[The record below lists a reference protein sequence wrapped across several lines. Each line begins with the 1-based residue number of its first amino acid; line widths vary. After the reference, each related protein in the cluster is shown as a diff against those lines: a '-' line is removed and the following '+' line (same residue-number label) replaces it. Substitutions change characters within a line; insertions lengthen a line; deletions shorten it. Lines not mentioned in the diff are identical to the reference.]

1 MQHGFTM
8 RTIEEL
14 SMNAWPALRSLI
26 CDGWVLR
33 FSDGYTRRAN
43 SVHPLYPSSGDLAA
57 KIAQVERLYQE
68 QGLPAVFKLTAQSQ
82 PPGLE
87 AALVERGY
95 EVEAETS
102 VHVADLGPMGSVA
115 AVDIETSWG
124 SAAGWREAFRR
135 ISKVAP
141 EHQATHER
149 ILASILPLAGF
160 AAVRQDGRI
169 VGCGLGV
176 VQGEWLGVFDVIVD
190 GAARRQG
197 HGERLMRGL
206 MSWGQRMGADK
217 VYLQVMQS
225 NVAAVQLYEGLGFRE
240 AYSYW
245 YRVKR

>member
-1 MQHGFTM
+1 
-8 RTIEEL
+8 
-14 SMNAWPALRSLI
+14 MNAWPALRSVA

-33 FSDGYTRRAN
+33 FSNGYTRRAN
-43 SVHPLYPSSGDLAA
+43 SVHPLYLPSRDLAE
-57 KIAQVERLYQE
+57 KIAEAERLYQE
-68 QGLPAVFKLTAQSQ
+68 RGLPAIFKLTAESQ
-82 PPGLE
+82 PRALE

-102 VHVADLGPMGSVA
+102 VRVADLGPMGSVA

-124 SAAGWREAFRR
+124 NASEWREAFHGMSR
-135 ISKVAP
+135 VAP

-149 ILASILPLAGF
+149 ILASNSPLAGF

-176 VQGEWLGVFDVIVD
+176 VQDGWLGVFDVIVD

-206 MSWGQRMGADK
+206 MAWGQRMGADK
-217 VYLQVMQS
+217 AYLQVMQS
-225 NVAAVQLYEGLGFRE
+225 NVAAVRLYEGLGFRE

>member
-1 MQHGFTM
+1 VIC
-8 RTIEEL
+8 RLEEL
-14 SMNAWPALRSLI
+14 SMNAWPALETI
-26 CDGWVLR
+26 VGDGWVHR
-33 FSDGYTRRAN
+33 FSGGYTRRAN

-57 KIAQVERLYQE
+57 KIAQIERLYQE

-82 PPGLE
+82 PLGLE

-124 SAAGWREAFRR
+124 SAAEWREAFRR

-190 GAARRQG
+190 GSARRQG

-217 VYLQVMQS
+217 AYLQVMQS

>member
-1 MQHGFTM
+1 MVSI

-14 SMNAWPALRSLI
+14 SMNAWPALRSSV

-33 FSDGYTRRAN
+33 FSNGYTRRAN
-43 SVHPLYPSSGDLAA
+43 SVHPLYPPRRDLTE
-57 KIAQVERLYQE
+57 KIAEAECLYQGS
-68 QGLPAVFKLTAQSQ
+68 GLPVVFKLTAESQ
-82 PPGLE
+82 PRALE

-124 SAAGWREAFRR
+124 SAAEWREAFHGM
-135 ISKVAP
+135 SGVAP
-141 EHQATHER
+141 EHKATHER
-149 ILASILPLAGF
+149 ILASIAPLAGF
-160 AAVRQDGRI
+160 AVVRQDGRI

-176 VQGEWLGVFDVIVD
+176 VQDGWLGVFDVIVD

-206 MSWGQRMGADK
+206 MSWGQRMDADK
-217 VYLQVMQS
+217 AYLQVMQS
-225 NVAAVQLYEGLGFRE
+225 NVAAVRLYERLGFRE

>member
-1 MQHGFTM
+1 MVSIRM
-8 RTIEEL
+8 IEEL
-14 SMNAWPALRSLI
+14 SMNAWPALRSSV

-33 FSDGYTRRAN
+33 FSNGYTRRAN
-43 SVHPLYPSSGDLAA
+43 SVHPLYPPNRDLAE
-57 KIAQVERLYQE
+57 KIAEAERLYQE
-68 QGLPAVFKLTAQSQ
+68 RGLPAIFKLTAESQ
-82 PPGLE
+82 PRALE

-124 SAAGWREAFRR
+124 NASEWREAFHGMSR
-135 ISKVAP
+135 VAP
-141 EHQATHER
+141 EHKATHER
-149 ILASILPLAGF
+149 ILSSISLLAGF

-176 VQGEWLGVFDVIVD
+176 VQDGWIGVFDVIVD
-190 GAARRQG
+190 GDARRQG

-206 MSWGQRMGADK
+206 MSWGQRMGAYRA
-217 VYLQVMQS
+217 YLQVMRS
-225 NVAAVQLYEGLGFRE
+225 NVAAVRLYEGLGFHE

-245 YRVKR
+245 CRVKR

>member
-1 MQHGFTM
+1 MI

-14 SMNAWPALRSLI
+14 SMNAWPALRSSV
-26 CDGWVLR
+26 CDGWVMR
-33 FSDGYTRRAN
+33 FSNGYTRRAN
-43 SVHPLYPSSGDLAA
+43 SVHPLYPSSCGLDAM
-57 KIAQVERLYQE
+57 IAEAERLYQE
-68 QGLPAVFKLTAQSQ
+68 QGLPAIFKLTAESQ
-82 PPGLE
+82 PRALE

-102 VHVADLGPMGSVA
+102 VHIADLGPMGSVA

-124 SAAGWREAFRR
+124 SAAEWREAFHGMSR
-135 ISKVAP
+135 VAP

-149 ILASILPLAGF
+149 ILASIAPLAGF
-160 AAVRQDGRI
+160 AVVRQDGRI

-176 VQGEWLGVFDVIVD
+176 VQDGWLGVFDVIVD
-190 GAARRQG
+190 GGARRQG

-206 MSWGQRMGADK
+206 MSWGLRMGADK
-217 VYLQVMQS
+217 AYLQVMQS
-225 NVAAVQLYEGLGFRE
+225 NVAAVRLYEGLGFHE

>member
-1 MQHGFTM
+1 MQHGFTV

-14 SMNAWPALRSLI
+14 SMNAWPALLSLV

-43 SVHPLYPSSGDLAA
+43 SVHPLYPSSCDLAA
-57 KIAQVERLYQE
+57 KIVQAERLYQE
-68 QGLPAVFKLTAQSQ
+68 RELPAVFKLTAQSQ
-82 PPGLE
+82 PLGLE

-102 VHVADLGPMGSVA
+102 VHVADLGSMGSVA

-124 SAAGWREAFRR
+124 SAGEWREAFRR
-135 ISKVAP
+135 MSKVAP
-141 EHQATHER
+141 ERQATHER
-149 ILASILPLAGF
+149 ILASISPLAGF
-160 AAVRQDGRI
+160 VSVRQEGQI

-176 VQGEWLGVFDVIVD
+176 VQDGWLGVFDVIVD

-206 MSWGQRMGADK
+206 MWWGQRMGADK

>member
-1 MQHGFTM
+1 VIC
-8 RTIEEL
+8 RLEEL
-14 SMNAWPALRSLI
+14 TMHAWPALETVAS
-26 CDGWVLR
+26 DGWVLR
-33 FSDGYTRRAN
+33 SSNGYTRRAN
-43 SVHPLYPSSGDLAA
+43 SVHPLYPPSRDLAE
-57 KIAQVERLYQE
+57 KIAEAERLYQE
-68 QGLPAVFKLTAQSQ
+68 RGLPAIFKLTAESQ
-82 PPGLE
+82 PRALE

-124 SAAGWREAFRR
+124 NASEWREAFHGMSR
-135 ISKVAP
+135 VAP

-149 ILASILPLAGF
+149 ILASIAPLAGF

-176 VQGEWLGVFDVIVD
+176 VQDGWLGVFDVIVD

-217 VYLQVMQS
+217 AYLQVMQS
-225 NVAAVQLYEGLGFRE
+225 NVAAVRLYEGLGFRE

>member
-1 MQHGFTM
+1 VIC
-8 RTIEEL
+8 RLEEL
-14 SMNAWPALRSLI
+14 SMNAWPALETI
-26 CDGWVLR
+26 VGDGWVHR
-33 FSDGYTRRAN
+33 FSGGYTRRAN

-57 KIAQVERLYQE
+57 KIAQIERLYQE

-82 PPGLE
+82 PLGLE

-124 SAAGWREAFRR
+124 SAAEWREAFRR

-169 VGCGLGV
+169 VGCGLDV
-176 VQGEWLGVFDVIVD
+176 VQDGWLGVFDVIVD

-206 MSWGQRMGADK
+206 MSWGQRVGADK
-217 VYLQVMQS
+217 AYLQVMQS

>member
-1 MQHGFTM
+1 VIC
-8 RTIEEL
+8 RLEEL
-14 SMNAWPALRSLI
+14 SMNAWPALETI
-26 CDGWVLR
+26 VGDGWVHR
-33 FSDGYTRRAN
+33 FSGGYTRRAN

-57 KIAQVERLYQE
+57 KIAQIERLYQE

-82 PPGLE
+82 PLGLE

-124 SAAGWREAFRR
+124 SAAEWREAFRR

-176 VQGEWLGVFDVIVD
+176 VQDGWLGVFDVIVD

-206 MSWGQRMGADK
+206 MSWGQRVGADK
-217 VYLQVMQS
+217 AYLQVMQS

>member
-1 MQHGFTM
+1 MI

-14 SMNAWPALRSLI
+14 SMNAWPALRSVA

-33 FSDGYTRRAN
+33 FSNGYTRRAN
-43 SVHPLYPSSGDLAA
+43 SVHPLYPSNRDLAE
-57 KIAQVERLYQE
+57 KIAEAERLYQE
-68 QGLPAVFKLTAQSQ
+68 RGLPAIFKLTAESQ
-82 PPGLE
+82 PRILE

-102 VHVADLGPMGSVA
+102 VHVAGLGPVGCVA

-124 SAAGWREAFRR
+124 SAGEWREAFRR
-135 ISKVAP
+135 MSKVAP

-149 ILASILPLAGF
+149 ILASIAPLAGF
-160 AAVRQDGRI
+160 AAIRQDGRI

-176 VQGEWLGVFDVIVD
+176 VQDGWLGVFDVIVD

-206 MSWGQRMGADK
+206 MSWGQRMDADK
-217 VYLQVMQS
+217 SYLQVMRS
-225 NVAAVQLYEGLGFRE
+225 NVAAVRLYEGLGFQE
-240 AYSYW
+240 EYSYW

>member
-1 MQHGFTM
+1 MI

-14 SMNAWPALRSLI
+14 SMNAWPALRSVA

-43 SVHPLYPSSGDLAA
+43 SVHPLYPSSCDLAE
-57 KIAQVERLYQE
+57 KIAEAERLYQE
-68 QGLPAVFKLTAQSQ
+68 RGLPAIFKLTAESQ
-82 PPGLE
+82 PRALE

-102 VHVADLGPMGSVA
+102 VHVAGLGPMGSVA

-124 SAAGWREAFRR
+124 SAAEWREAFRR
-135 ISKVAP
+135 MSKVAP

-149 ILASILPLAGF
+149 ILASISPLAGF
-160 AAVRQDGRI
+160 AAIQQDGRI

-176 VQGEWLGVFDVIVD
+176 VQDGWLGVFDVIVD
-190 GAARRQG
+190 GTARRQG

-217 VYLQVMQS
+217 SYLQVMQS
-225 NVAAVQLYEGLGFRE
+225 NVAAVRLYEGLGFHE